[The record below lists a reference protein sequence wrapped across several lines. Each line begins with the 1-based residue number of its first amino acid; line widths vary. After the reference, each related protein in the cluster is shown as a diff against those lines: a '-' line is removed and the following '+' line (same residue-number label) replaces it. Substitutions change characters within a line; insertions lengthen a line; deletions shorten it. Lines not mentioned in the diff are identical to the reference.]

1 MFEDDCFGMLASP
14 HHLFAFVMESIYD
27 MKEE

>member
-1 MFEDDCFGMLASP
+1 MFEDDCFGMLATP
-14 HHLFAFVMESIYD
+14 HHLFAFVTESIYD